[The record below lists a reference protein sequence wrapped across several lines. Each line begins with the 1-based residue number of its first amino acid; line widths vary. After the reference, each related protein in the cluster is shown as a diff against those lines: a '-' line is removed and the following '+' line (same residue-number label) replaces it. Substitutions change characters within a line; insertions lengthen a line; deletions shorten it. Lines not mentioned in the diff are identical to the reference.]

1 MDDHPSKIELE
12 ELDFDFL
19 FGATVNTSPKTS
31 QDSGP
36 SYEGKGNA
44 ASEVLSGNVRVVT
57 EAAIPSRTKEKIH
70 KRHANRIAAEKCRNK
85 KKEADAKLRRTVF
98 ELYEVVVHICSH
110 PTPTDAM
117 KKSSQDRARKLITSV
132 GLFSHRTDSP
142 NGTV

>member
-1 MDDHPSKIELE
+1 MNNHHPSKIE

-19 FGATVNTSPKTS
+19 FGTTITTSPKTS
-31 QDSGP
+31 HWDDSGP
-36 SYEGKGNA
+36 SYEGKDNA
-44 ASEVLSGNVRVVT
+44 ASASEMVSESIMT
-57 EAAIPSRTKEKIH
+57 EAAIPSNAKERIH

-132 GLFSHRTDSP
+132 G
-142 NGTV
+142 VAY